1 MEGLVVYIWPVVIGA
16 AYFALVS
23 LFKKFTRVSYKLGLI
38 LPVGLV
44 LFFLAMLLFV
54 APQDTTG
61 WAGLGYVIML
71 VLTSVVLGS
80 YLLCWLIVSLV
91 NKNRSSLKDSQT
103 FSSSQSSSDE
113 QNRASNE
120 IIDAQFKEK

>member
-1 MEGLVVYIWPVVIGA
+1 MEGLYVYIWPVVIGA
-16 AYFALVS
+16 AYFAIITL
-23 LFKKFTRVSYKLGLI
+23 LKKYTRIGYQHGLI

-71 VLTSVVLGS
+71 VLTSIVLIT
-80 YLLCWLIVSLV
+80 YVLAWFIVSLISK
-91 NKNRSSLKDSQT
+91 NKPAVR
-103 FSSSQSSSDE
+103 
-113 QNRASNE
+113 
-120 IIDAQFKEK
+120 